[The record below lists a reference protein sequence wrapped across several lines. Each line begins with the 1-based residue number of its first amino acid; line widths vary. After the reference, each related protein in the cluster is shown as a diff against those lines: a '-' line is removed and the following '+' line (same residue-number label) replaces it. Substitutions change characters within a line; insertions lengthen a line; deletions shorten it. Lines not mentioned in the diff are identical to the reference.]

1 MIAAETGIG
10 KDSVVL
16 DAGSGSGALALYLA
30 NIAKKVVTCEVKEE
44 HYEIVRQNIEFMGFN
59 NITQIKQSIYDP
71 IEKWGG
77 EKLEKDAPE
86 SDKREMAQVSPLLER
101 IEDLVNGEP
110 EMPSTTIET
119 AVETMN
125 EYIKALNVFSEDQLE
140 AFLMG
145 VGANWLNL
153 PYWGVP
159 GLKFQCKKIEDW
171 LIKHKDLES
180 KGSEQ
185 KRRTYEKR
193 NPYNALPFYNH
204 SRKLLHSEI
213 LANALSFFESMLQVL
228 STRSF

>member
-1 MIAAETGIG
+1 MDDKRILKGGNMNENSDPKKPFIDTFREQKRELEGC
-10 KDSVVL
+10 
-16 DAGSGSGALALYLA
+16 LAFW
-30 NIAKKVVTCEVKEE
+30 K
-44 HYEIVRQNIEFMGFN
+44 
-59 NITQIKQSIYDP
+59 
-71 IEKWGG
+71 
-77 EKLEKDAPE
+77 KLEEDSSE

-101 IEDLVNGEP
+101 IEDLVNGDLEL
-110 EMPSTTIET
+110 PSTTIET

-125 EYIKALNVFSEDQLE
+125 EYIKALNEFSEDQFE

-171 LIKHKDLES
+171 LIEHKDLES
-180 KGSEQ
+180 KDSGQ

-193 NPYNALPFYNH
+193 NPYNALPIYNH

-213 LANALSFFESMLQVL
+213 LANALSFFKSMLQVL
-228 STRSF
+228 SNRSF